1 MTTSSP
7 RYICFGKEKPMLQ
20 KKKGFTLIEVLVVML
35 VATLV
40 FSMVGG
46 VMVFITTATDDY
58 IKQAEE
64 INMAKDIEKYLRT
77 LVQQEDVFS
86 NSLLTNKSDS
96 RLAYL
101 DNGDIKFDGNVVFS
115 KTNLDSFYIYQDQEF
130 IKCDMTFKS
139 GRNFNFIID
148 VK

>member
-1 MTTSSP
+1 
-7 RYICFGKEKPMLQ
+7 MLQ

-77 LVQQEDVFS
+77 LVQQGVSTDT
-86 NSLLTNKSDS
+86 LLTNSEQPI
-96 RLAYL
+96 LVCW
-101 DNGDIKFDGNVVFS
+101 DNGDIKFDGKIVFS
-115 KTNLDSFYIYQDQEF
+115 ETNLDSFNIYEDQKF